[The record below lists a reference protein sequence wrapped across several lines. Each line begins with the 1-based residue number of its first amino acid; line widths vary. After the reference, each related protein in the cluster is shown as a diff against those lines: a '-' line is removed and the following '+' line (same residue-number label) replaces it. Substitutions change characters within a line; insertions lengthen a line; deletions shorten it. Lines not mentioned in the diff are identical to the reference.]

1 DGWRLPGMA
10 VRPPRPRH
18 RCRAAVDGDDRDP
31 RRTAD
36 RHRGDPDG
44 RCRHPEDGGLR
55 PGRARGHHL
64 LRRRRPEVVRRGQRR
79 AAGRE
84 DPRLCHRA
92 AAGARRGRR
101 PRRPACRDAG
111 PGILE
116 PLDARRL
123 RMDLRRDA
131 RAELHRVAR
140 AAAEGL
146 RRARRSH
153 RPHRRRPERRRAP
166 PLRADADPARH
177 GGARAAP
184 GSADRRRPPSRPA
197 VARAGAAL
205 SLHVRPAVLG
215 RRAGAGGGLLGGGE
229 RRRRRA
235 VHAGDV
241 ALAGSLQAVRESCR
255 QRSPGA
261 ARGAGRVGRRRACR
275 ARRRLSL
282 QDRRRRAQHL
292 LYAREREPLRPDRR
306 RPLPA
311 ASACARGARRDCGWR
326 RGRRRR
332 AAVERGEADRRVHA
346 GDVRAGGGGRRV
358 RAGRAGGRAGGGV
371 AHGPCWRNEIT
382 VRGASLFDLSGKT
395 ALVIGAGSGIG
406 EAIAIGCARHGARV
420 VCLDVNEDAARRVAS
435 QAAAEGAAAEA
446 RPLDIRDVTAV
457 DAAFD
462 EADRAGGADI
472 AICTPS
478 INVRKP
484 ILKYSDEELD
494 RVFAVNI
501 KGNFHVL
508 RAAGRVMTARGRG
521 SIILFSSVRSQV
533 VEPGQGAYA
542 ATKAGI
548 VQLARAAA
556 AEFGPSGVRVNAIA
570 PGVIETPLTAPI
582 KANADWYNAYAAKSV
597 FNRWGRPEELVG
609 AAVFLASDAASY
621 VTGSV
626 IFVDGGWLAADGRFT
641 PPGM

>member
-1 DGWRLPGMA
+1 
-10 VRPPRPRH
+10 
-18 RCRAAVDGDDRDP
+18 
-31 RRTAD
+31 
-36 RHRGDPDG
+36 
-44 RCRHPEDGGLR
+44 
-55 PGRARGHHL
+55 
-64 LRRRRPEVVRRGQRR
+64 
-79 AAGRE
+79 
-84 DPRLCHRA
+84 
-92 AAGARRGRR
+92 
-101 PRRPACRDAG
+101 
-111 PGILE
+111 
-116 PLDARRL
+116 
-123 RMDLRRDA
+123 
-131 RAELHRVAR
+131 
-140 AAAEGL
+140 
-146 RRARRSH
+146 
-153 RPHRRRPERRRAP
+153 
-166 PLRADADPARH
+166 
-177 GGARAAP
+177 
-184 GSADRRRPPSRPA
+184 
-197 VARAGAAL
+197 
-205 SLHVRPAVLG
+205 
-215 RRAGAGGGLLGGGE
+215 
-229 RRRRRA
+229 
-235 VHAGDV
+235 
-241 ALAGSLQAVRESCR
+241 
-255 QRSPGA
+255 
-261 ARGAGRVGRRRACR
+261 
-275 ARRRLSL
+275 
-282 QDRRRRAQHL
+282 
-292 LYAREREPLRPDRR
+292 
-306 RPLPA
+306 
-311 ASACARGARRDCGWR
+311 
-326 RGRRRR
+326 
-332 AAVERGEADRRVHA
+332 
-346 GDVRAGGGGRRV
+346 
-358 RAGRAGGRAGGGV
+358 
-371 AHGPCWRNEIT
+371 

-420 VCLDVNEDAARRVAS
+420 ICLDVNEDAAKRVAS